1 MTFTSLYGEQAPP
14 VLTEQQME
22 LYRDIYSH
30 LSDEELLTMVC
41 ASEAVQ

>member
-1 MTFTSLYGEQAPP
+1 MTFTSLYGEPGPP

-22 LYRDIYSH
+22 LYQDVYRH